1 MGGDRWN
8 SDEQGL
14 VFRGL
19 FKEELEMCK
28 ISGTL
33 LECVWEA
40 GKLSRIIPNKINPHL
55 IYYGFTGKG
64 LFFNKLSIYTM
75 GGLGKPPASLILGAF
90 TQYFKMVI
98 LLLTLLHCSGP
109 LADEV

>member
-1 MGGDRWN
+1 MGGDRWI

-40 GKLSRIIPNKINPHL
+40 GKLSRIIPNKMNPHL
-55 IYYGFTGKG
+55 IYHGFTGKG
-64 LFFNKLSIYTM
+64 LF
-75 GGLGKPPASLILGAF
+75 LIN
-90 TQYFKMVI
+90 
-98 LLLTLLHCSGP
+98 
-109 LADEV
+109 